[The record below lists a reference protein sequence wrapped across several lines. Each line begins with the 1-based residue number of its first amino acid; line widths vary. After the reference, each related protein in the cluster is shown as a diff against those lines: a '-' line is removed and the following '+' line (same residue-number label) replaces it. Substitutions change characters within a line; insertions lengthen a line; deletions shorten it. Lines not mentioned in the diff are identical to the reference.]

1 MKTLK
6 KTLCLVLAVVMAV
19 GVLVLPAAAADT
31 TTAAAATV
39 GKDAYDTLHA
49 VGILKGTNAS
59 GDAELGRNLSRS
71 DVVAI
76 MYRLMTA
83 DVKDEYTSATVEDAK
98 NFADSASFAK
108 WEKGYIGYGWHHEI
122 VKGKGDGTFAPKDNV
137 TGTELL
143 AMLLRALG
151 YGKQGEFEGTG
162 WSKGVK
168 EEANR
173 LALLKGLT
181 NYDPS
186 KAATRGQAFIMVVN
200 ACGNN
205 IVTWDGH
212 KYVDTG
218 KKLVDIKNV
227 ETAAAVKANSTVDDF
242 GAPAAGT
249 TASYKIVATC
259 NFPVVPR
266 ELTSDEIKGG
276 ADAAAKPVYTFYTP
290 MTMCDIIT
298 ECKKLGVEIKDGTA
312 FTTYTNGAKNVG
324 SIKIEDDTTTTIGA
338 YGRETNI
345 YVYKNGAGADVN
357 SIVFKDV
364 ILAKTGAA
372 IAAGSGYTDSGNH
385 ASEGSAASMGDSS
398 VWFNTAIIDGLA
410 RPNGAVRPGNSAF
423 AGAVNTTKITGP
435 AEKSFFSSYV
445 VTTDNNTTLAT
456 DAKLV
461 VKDNAVTAKTITFT
475 EPIFSYTSGTGTSAS
490 GETWTWT
497 EQDVVGIRDGN
508 DSYYYS
514 ISYVYNNGRTFQKLG
529 PTDIGKTFIVY
540 TDGHNNIIGID
551 REVGASDTGYGVITG
566 LNSSKAIAGS
576 TSVIPGS
583 GNTQYAIEVTV
594 LTAKNE
600 TKTVAVVKDIDSN
613 GKVQGFTS
621 DNEVGFPAPGTLV
634 KWTLVDAANKYYVL
648 TDAAGLTTNPFAT
661 FNAGD
666 ADAYAAD
673 KLVNNTTVF
682 FVAKYSM
689 KNSLGGY
696 SFDGYQVFNGFQ
708 ADGLCDLSYK
718 YGKIFINGKEDLS
731 ATGIEVSYFN
741 NADVNDSDMD
751 YVLINN
757 ATQWSTSTQPVPEY
771 AFFKLGVDAGTI
783 VDDNYKFNIFQNGA
797 DTTLVVNNDDAKFVT
812 EAGLRILEKDTNG
825 TSKVPS
831 KIVNWVDSENVW
843 SYKDGVITLGTAIEL
858 NASGRGDKYLTVD
871 PDAVIYQFN
880 LVNGR
885 VVKTA
890 QTIEQLRLLYGGA
903 FEFFFELDADGYVST
918 IYAVER
924 QGAAGSTGAPEKLP
938 AVTEITIQQLKT
950 VTVNASTKETYFK
963 ALATQADSTK
973 PTASAAVTW
982 YKANETTGKFEV
994 YEGDIFVKGTYYALI
1009 TVSITDGTLSET
1021 AALKATDCT
1030 LDSTSK
1036 LPEVK
1041 TAIFTIG

>member
-59 GDAELGRNLSRS
+59 GDPELGRNLSRS

-108 WEKGYIGYGWHHEI
+108 WEKGYIGYGWHQEI

-249 TASYKIVATC
+249 TASYKVVATC

-266 ELTSDEIKGG
+266 ELTSAEIKGK
-276 ADAAAKPVYTFYTP
+276 ADAAATPVLTFYTP
-290 MTMCDIIT
+290 MTMCDIVT
-298 ECKKLGVEIKDGTA
+298 AVSAAKDKT
-312 FTTYTNGAKNVG
+312 FITYTNGKGNVG
-324 SIKIEDDTTTTIGA
+324 AIKITDDTTTTIGA

-345 YVYKNGAGADVN
+345 YVYKNAAGADVY

-364 ILAKTGAA
+364 VLAKTGAT
-372 IAAGSGYTDSGNH
+372 IAAGSSTTDFGGH
-385 ASEGSAASMGDSS
+385 VTAGAKETREVSS
-398 VWFNTAIIDGLA
+398 VWYNNAMLGLA
-410 RPNGAVRPGNSAF
+410 VPNGAVRPATGLSVANGNC
-423 AGAVNTTKITGP
+423 VTDNKTDVTGP

-445 VTTDNNTTLAT
+445 LTSAGNAAVTSAEKT
-456 DAKLV
+456 LV
-461 VKDNAVTAKTITFT
+461 VKDAAVKAETITFT
-475 EPIFSYTSGTGTSAS
+475 EPIFVYVNGVP
-490 GETWTWT
+490 EI
-497 EQDVVGIRDGN
+497 VGIRDGGK
-508 DSYYYS
+508 DYYYS
-514 ISYVYNNGRTFQKLG
+514 ISYSYNSTVASPNGCNTYVPQA
-529 PTDIGKTFIVY
+529 TDIGKTYVVY

-566 LNSSKAIAGS
+566 IGTSTAIAG
-576 TSVIPGS
+576 TGSVIPGAGTAS
-583 GNTQYAIEVTV
+583 QNAIQYAIQVTV
-594 LTAKNE
+594 LTEKGE
-600 TKTVAVVKDIDSN
+600 SKTMTVVK
-613 GKVQGFTS
+613 GLTAGTVEGFTAA
-621 DNEVGFPAPGTLV
+621 DEVNHLIPAFGTLV
-634 KWTLVDAANKYYVL
+634 NWHLIDSKNNYYTLTKGTDLPTTVSSKFDAGVAN
-648 TDAAGLTTNPFAT
+648 
-661 FNAGD
+661 
-666 ADAYAAD
+666 AYASD

-696 SFDGYQVFNGFQ
+696 SFDGYQVFTGFQ
-708 ADGLCDLSYK
+708 ADGLRDLSYQS
-718 YGKIFINGKEDLS
+718 GKVFVNGKEV
-731 ATGIEVSYFN
+731 TGVAGMDVSYFN
-741 NADVNDSDMD
+741 NADVDDADMD
-751 YVLINN
+751 YVLVNY
-757 ATQWSTSTQPVPEY
+757 ATQWSTSTQTVPEY
-771 AFFKLGVDAGTI
+771 ALFKTGVNVSGTI
-783 VDDNYKFNIFQNGA
+783 VDNNYNFNIFQNGV
-797 DTTLVVNNDDAKFVT
+797 DTVLPVNNDYAKGVKT
-812 EAGLRILEKDTNG
+812 PGLRILEKDTNG
-825 TSKVPS
+825 TSKVPTG
-831 KIVNWVDSENVW
+831 IVNQVTGNWT
-843 SYKDGVITLGTAIEL
+843 YKDGVITLGTPVAL
-858 NASGRGDKYLTVD
+858 NGTTATTSYLTVV
-871 PDAVIYQFN
+871 PNVAIYQFN
-880 LVNGR
+880 TVNG
-885 VVKTA
+885 KIQATT
-890 QTIEQLRLLYGGA
+890 QTIEQLYKLYKGA
-903 FEFFFELDADGYVST
+903 FEFFFELNVDGYVST

-924 QGAAGSTGAPEKLP
+924 QGAAGGTGATTPNVVSALTLKQTK
-938 AVTEITIQQLKT
+938 AVAVNKSTKDEYFT
-950 VTVNASTKETYFK
+950 VTVDT
-963 ALATQADSTK
+963 ATAATTG
-973 PTASAAVTW
+973 TATVTW

-994 YEGDIFVKGTYYALI
+994 YEGDIFVKGTYYASIAIAVKDASIAATATLNVVDTTLATKVLP
-1009 TVSITDGTLSET
+1009 TVTTE
-1021 AALKATDCT
+1021 
-1030 LDSTSK
+1030 
-1036 LPEVK
+1036 
-1041 TAIFTIG
+1041 IFTIG